1 MSISSSVVVG
11 LALAATVLA
20 VLRMVEVRGM
30 MSADGALLLSG
41 KGPRT
46 VFAFATHYF
55 FSVFVLAV
63 GDTLTESSVFLEIA
77 ADGYTRAARLCCLGS
92 LVVLTL
98 FFFM

>member
-1 MSISSSVVVG
+1 MG

-30 MSADGALLLSG
+30 MSADGALQLG
-41 KGPRT
+41 GRGPRT

-63 GDTLTESSVFLEIA
+63 CDTLTDSSVFLEIA
-77 ADGYTRAARLCCLGS
+77 GDGCTRATRLGCLAG

-98 FFFM
+98 VFFM